1 MALILAGTWLDRF
14 VVRRP
19 VLEPVL
25 LWHTARRH
33 PKSVEESQTPL
44 RSCLLRLA
52 CVLGVQTR
60 SAQLARYSCRYY
72 RSAAFWF
79 ALMLGEAALLRSA
92 CHATWTLC
100 CSAWKLSK
108 RRIISSRRSLPEPP
122 WYCYAKSGVQA
133 GQAPFLVVPKSLQK
147 RSWTAS
153 RRRTRRTSRIS
164 TRTALE
170 VALDTKGWNA
180 MVTCLLQLGLLL
192 SIQIL
197 YSFGYW
203 DASTL
208 QMGVSTL
215 PAFMDTMDLS
225 LLYSTSVLEGSNL
238 TLVNLLCSLC
248 SLALLALLMKNDNE
262 GTLLTTQPLQ
272 LLLLGD
278 GDHVLSETEQRGR
291 MGSPQEEGR
300 GRMRR
305 IGQAALVLG
314 LQTLTLCRALLLPL
328 YAAFGAAGNFAG
340 SSNAQDIVLVRSTQA
355 PKPCAGLE
363 CVLSMALCAPCMAVC
378 APCMAVCGRMCARP
392 ASVTATPC
400 VCARACQN
408 SVAIGFV
415 FELDEWLYEALL
427 NKAKRTSFEEGAP
440 RPYVHMA
447 NL

>member
-1 MALILAGTWLDRF
+1 M
-14 VVRRP
+14 RRP
-19 VLEPVL
+19 NSL
-25 LWHTARRH
+25 
-33 PKSVEESQTPL
+33 
-44 RSCLLRLA
+44 
-52 CVLGVQTR
+52 
-60 SAQLARYSCRYY
+60 AQLARYSY

-79 ALMLGEAALLRSA
+79 ALMLRPSGPAKIGVSRDGMDAVLQRLEAVEKKNHQFEAFLARAPVAAMPAAESA
-92 CHATWTLC
+92 KAGTSTILGGTQEL
-100 CSAWKLSK
+100 AEEVVD
-108 RRIISSRRSLPEPP
+108 SLE
-122 WYCYAKSGVQA
+122 
-133 GQAPFLVVPKSLQK
+133 
-147 RSWTAS
+147 TADAQDIANLYS
-153 RRRTRRTSRIS
+153 YSV
-164 TRTALE
+164 E
-170 VALDTKGWNA
+170 VALDTKSPVR

-305 IGQAALVLG
+305 IGRAALVLG

-378 APCMAVCGRMCARP
+378 APCMAVCARP

-400 VCARACQN
+400 VCARVPEFRC
-408 SVAIGFV
+408 
-415 FELDEWLYEALL
+415 DWLRLRA
-427 NKAKRTSFEEGAP
+427 R
-440 RPYVHMA
+440 
-447 NL
+447 